1 MKIDLQS
8 YVIPTHFVCA
18 IVNDDY
24 SGLDDNEHL
33 IIIQFIKD
41 LGEKYIF
48 TAPCDGEEY
57 FTRCHDLRE
66 YGVLA
71 CDCIEVEIAFKVDS
85 EPDYD
90 ADDAVCN
97 RYNSA
102 VCAMLLS

>member
-8 YVIPTHFVCA
+8 YVIPVYFLSA

-24 SGLDDNEHL
+24 SGLDYNEML
-33 IIIQFIKD
+33 IVTNFIQS
-41 LGEKYIF
+41 LGEKYLF

-66 YGVLA
+66 YGILA
-71 CDCIEVEIAFKVDS
+71 CDCIEVEIGFRPEP

-90 ADDAVCN
+90 ADDAICN

-102 VCAMLLS
+102 ICATLLS